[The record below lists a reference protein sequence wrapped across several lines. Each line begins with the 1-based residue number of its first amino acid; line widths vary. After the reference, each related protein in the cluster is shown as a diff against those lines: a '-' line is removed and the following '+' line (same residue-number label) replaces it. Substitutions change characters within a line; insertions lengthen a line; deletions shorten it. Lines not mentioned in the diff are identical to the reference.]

1 MSKKANRKTNSSKAK
16 KKSPA
21 KKAPAK
27 KAPAKKRTAKK
38 TAKPAS
44 KTQKKSPKKS
54 TPAKKATRKSASK
67 TTRKPAAKKKTKTV
81 AKVTKTAA
89 KKASKAKTKVTA
101 KKAVSKKA
109 TAKKAVSKKA
119 TAKKAVSK
127 KATAKKAVSK
137 KAVREVSSETVKKPN
152 AKAVAA
158 GKTSQRKSFLNEM
171 QTTLLSELQDLNE
184 LIRRKKDEHIS
195 LHGGRNADT
204 TDTASEALD
213 DELALQIAEIEAR
226 RRMMI
231 RQALQHIGDGTFGI
245 CTACADAPLNL
256 CSTCPYIPPMRLKA
270 VPSARLCIECKQ
282 LEEEFGQQHLDLLK
296 EEALAKMGDS

>member
-1 MSKKANRKTNSSKAK
+1 MSKKATRKTNSSKAK
-16 KKSPA
+16 KKAPA
-21 KKAPAK
+21 KKATTKKAPAK
-27 KAPAKKRTAKK
+27 RAPAKKRKAKK

-44 KTQKKSPKKS
+44 KTQKKSAKKS

-67 TTRKPAAKKKTKTV
+67 VTRKPAAKKKTKTV

-89 KKASKAKTKVTA
+89 KKASKAET
-101 KKAVSKKA
+101 
-109 TAKKAVSKKA
+109 
-119 TAKKAVSK
+119 

-137 KAVREVSSETVKKPN
+137 KAVRAVSSETVKKPS

-158 GKTSQRKSFLNEM
+158 GKNNQRKSFLNEM
-171 QTTLLSELQDLNE
+171 QATLLSELQDLNE

-245 CTACADAPLNL
+245 CTACSDAPLNL

>member
-89 KKASKAKTKVTA
+89 KKASKAKTKV
-101 KKAVSKKA
+101 

>member
-21 KKAPAK
+21 KKAPAN
-27 KAPAKKRTAKK
+27 KAPAKKRTPKK

-89 KKASKAKTKVTA
+89 KKASKAKTKV
-101 KKAVSKKA
+101 
-109 TAKKAVSKKA
+109 

>member
-1 MSKKANRKTNSSKAK
+1 MSKKATRKTNSSKAK
-16 KKSPA
+16 KKA
-21 KKAPAK
+21 TTKKATTKKAPAK

-89 KKASKAKTKVTA
+89 KKASKAKTKV
-101 KKAVSKKA
+101 